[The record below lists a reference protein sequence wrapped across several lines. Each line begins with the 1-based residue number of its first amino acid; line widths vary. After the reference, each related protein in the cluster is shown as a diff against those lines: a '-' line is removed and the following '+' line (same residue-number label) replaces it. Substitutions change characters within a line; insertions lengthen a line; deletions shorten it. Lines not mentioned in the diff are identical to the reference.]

1 MDEKLKERWDKAIAH
16 AREYLELYKII
27 PTGMFG
33 AMMISD
39 AILLYEAGDRS
50 QALLERLEGI
60 E

>member
-1 MDEKLKERWDKAIAH
+1 MVFTL
-16 AREYLELYKII
+16 
-27 PTGMFG
+27 PMGVFG
-33 AMMISD
+33 AAMISD